1 MKPIFSPARFLVFS
15 FIFGTCLLF
24 SSANNVTFSQ
34 AVSAIDRDRAH
45 VILKTIKDDIKR
57 NYYDPDF
64 HGVDIDARFKEAD
77 DKLKEATSNGQMFGI
92 VAQAMLDLHDS
103 HTFFVPPSRYVEV
116 EYGWHM
122 LMIGDKCYLTAIKP
136 GSDADAKGL
145 KPGDQLLAIEGY
157 RPARENL
164 WQLHYLLNNLQP
176 RPGVRMIVQS
186 PDGQPRQVDVASK
199 VKQGKRVLNLVSDTG
214 NDLMDLIR
222 DSENYDRINAHRTYD
237 LGPDLMVWKMP
248 EFGNISKDQLDE
260 IMDKAKRHK
269 ALIIDMRDNG
279 GGEEELMLRLLG
291 NLFDH
296 DVKIGDIKRRKET
309 KPLIAK
315 TRGKDVFNGQ
325 LVMLVDSGSGS
336 AAEITARV
344 VQLEKR
350 GTILGDQTAG
360 AVMRSRGYDHQMG
373 ADTVVFYGAS
383 VTDAD
388 IVMTDGK
395 SLENVGVTPDTIS
408 LPTGAEMRSLFDP
421 VLSKAAEL
429 VGVKLEPAKAG
440 AMFPVKWK
448 P

>member
-1 MKPIFSPARFLVFS
+1 
-15 FIFGTCLLF
+15 
-24 SSANNVTFSQ
+24 
-34 AVSAIDRDRAH
+34 
-45 VILKTIKDDIKR
+45 
-57 NYYDPDF
+57 
-64 HGVDIDARFKEAD
+64 
-77 DKLKEATSNGQMFGI
+77 
-92 VAQAMLDLHDS
+92 
-103 HTFFVPPSRYVEV
+103 
-116 EYGWHM
+116 
-122 LMIGDKCYLTAIKP
+122 
-136 GSDADAKGL
+136 
-145 KPGDQLLAIEGY
+145 
-157 RPARENL
+157 
-164 WQLHYLLNNLQP
+164 
-176 RPGVRMIVQS
+176 
-186 PDGQPRQVDVASK
+186 
-199 VKQGKRVLNLVSDTG
+199 
-214 NDLMDLIR
+214 
-222 DSENYDRINAHRTYD
+222 
-237 LGPDLMVWKMP
+237 MVWKMP